1 MRKEVNKM
9 STEKKKKKN
18 FILTPV
24 FRVSFPDIVERS
36 DMSNKYRL
44 QMLFDKGTDISEL
57 VASAKAA
64 RIKKWPKGQPKG
76 FMNPFKKVDDMD
88 ADERYDGY
96 EDGMIILAAAS
107 SYRPGVVDKQRNP
120 IDLEEMD
127 TFLYGGMYARAAI
140 AAFAYD
146 TKGNKGVSFGLNAI
160 QIVKDGEPLGSRV
173 SAEEAFADVE
183 DEDYEETTS
192 DGGEFDL

>member
-1 MRKEVNKM
+1 M
-9 STEKKKKKN
+9 STEKKKKN

-36 DMSNKYRL
+36 DMSNKYRI
-44 QMLFDKGTDISEL
+44 QMLFEKGTDISEL
-57 VASAKAA
+57 VAAAKAA

-76 FMNPFKKVDDMD
+76 FINPFKKVDNMD

-96 EDGMIILAAAS
+96 EDGMVILAASS

-127 TFLYGGMYARAAI
+127 TFLYGGMYARAAL

-146 TKGNKGVSFGLNAI
+146 NINKGVSFGLNAI

-183 DEDYEETTS
+183 DGDYEETASS

>member
-1 MRKEVNKM
+1 M
-9 STEKKKKKN
+9 STEKKKKN

-36 DMSNKYRL
+36 DMSNKYRV
-44 QMLFDKGTDISEL
+44 QMLFAKDADISEL
-57 VASAKAA
+57 VAAAKAA

-76 FMNPFKKVDDMD
+76 FQNPFHKVDDMD
-88 ADERYDGY
+88 ADEKYDGY

-127 TFLYGGMYARAAI
+127 TFLYGGMYARAAV

-146 TKGNKGVSFGLNAI
+146 TKGNKGVAFGLNAI
-160 QIVKDGEPLGSRV
+160 QIVRDGEPLGSRV

-183 DEDYEETTS
+183 DEDF
-192 DGGEFDL
+192 DGGDATDGDFDL

>member
-1 MRKEVNKM
+1 MIN
-9 STEKKKKKN
+9 TEKKKKKN
-18 FILTPV
+18 YILTPI

-44 QMLFDKGTDISEL
+44 QMLFDKDADISEL
-57 VASAKAA
+57 VAAAKAA
-64 RIKKWPKGQPKG
+64 RIKKWPEGAPRG
-76 FMNPFKKVDDMD
+76 FMNPFHKVDDMD

-96 EDGMIILAAAS
+96 EDGMVILAASS

-146 TKGNKGVSFGLNAI
+146 TKGNKGVAFGLNAI

-183 DEDYEETTS
+183 DEDYDDSNTTEAD
-192 DGGEFDL
+192 DGGFDL

>member
-1 MRKEVNKM
+1 M
-9 STEKKKKKN
+9 SNTEKKKKN

-36 DMSNKYRL
+36 DMSNKYRI
-44 QMLFDKGTDISEL
+44 QMLFEKGTDISEL
-57 VASAKAA
+57 VAAAKAA
-64 RIKKWPKGQPKG
+64 RFKKWPKGAPKG
-76 FMNPFKKVDDMD
+76 FLSPFKKVDDMD
-88 ADERYDGY
+88 ADDRYDGY
-96 EDGMIILAAAS
+96 EDGMVILAAS
-107 SYRPGVVDKQRNP
+107 SLYRPGVVDKQHNP

-140 AAFAYD
+140 GAFAYD

-160 QIVKDGEPLGSRV
+160 QIVRDGEPLGSRV

-183 DEDYEETTS
+183 DGDYDDDAATD
-192 DGGEFDL
+192 DGGFDL

>member
-1 MRKEVNKM
+1 M
-9 STEKKKKKN
+9 SNREKKKKKN

-36 DMSNKYRL
+36 DMSNKYRI
-44 QMLFDKGTDISEL
+44 QMMFEKGTDISEL
-57 VASAKAA
+57 VAAAKAA
-64 RIKKWPKGQPKG
+64 RVKKWPKGAPKG

-88 ADERYDGY
+88 ADDRYDGY
-96 EDGMIILAAAS
+96 EDGMVILAATS
-107 SYRPGVVDKQRNP
+107 SYRPGVVDKSRNP

-140 AAFAYD
+140 GAFAYD

-160 QIVKDGEPLGSRV
+160 QIVKDGEPLGIRV
-173 SAEEAFADVE
+173 GAEEAFADVE
-183 DEDYEETTS
+183 DEDYEESTGD
-192 DGGEFDL
+192 DGGFDL

>member
-1 MRKEVNKM
+1 M
-9 STEKKKKKN
+9 STEKKKKN

-36 DMSNKYRL
+36 DMSNKYRV
-44 QMLFDKGTDISEL
+44 QMLFEKGTDLSEL
-57 VASAKAA
+57 VAEAKAA
-64 RIKKWPKGQPKG
+64 RKDKWPKVAPKG
-76 FMNPFKKVDDMD
+76 FQSPFMKVDDMD

-96 EDGMIILAAAS
+96 EDGMVILAASS

-120 IDLEEMD
+120 IDLEELD
-127 TFLYGGMYARAAI
+127 TVLYGGMYARAAI
-140 AAFAYD
+140 NAFAYD
-146 TKGNKGVSFGLNAI
+146 TKGNKGVAFGLNAI

-183 DEDYEETTS
+183 DVDYEDDDAAA
-192 DGGEFDL
+192 DGGEFEL

>member
-1 MRKEVNKM
+1 M
-9 STEKKKKKN
+9 SKTEKKKN
-18 FILTPV
+18 FVLTPV

-44 QMLFDKGTDISEL
+44 QMLFDKDADISEL
-57 VASAKAA
+57 VAMAKAA
-64 RIKKWPKGQPKG
+64 RVKKWPKGAPKG
-76 FMNPFKKVDDMD
+76 FQNPFHKVDDMD

-96 EDGMIILAAAS
+96 EDGMVILAASS

-160 QIVKDGEPLGSRV
+160 QIVRDGEPLGSRV

-183 DEDYEETTS
+183 DEDYDDPTV
-192 DGGEFDL
+192 DDGEFDL